1 MFIQF
6 NIKNRQPQNVESANG
21 IQNLKLEKGIKHGI
35 QNQTGLF
42 LKGKDKRIL
51 SLDSILI
58 FFLCVVCFELSPLC
72 LTISILEG

>member
-21 IQNLKLEKGIKHGI
+21 IQNLKLEKGIKNGI

-42 LKGKDKRIL
+42 LKGKDKKNTKFRL
-51 SLDSILI
+51 Y
-58 FFLCVVCFELSPLC
+58 FNFLCVVCFELSPLC

>member
-21 IQNLKLEKGIKHGI
+21 IQNLKLEKGIKNGI

-42 LKGKDKRIL
+42 LKGKDKKNTKFRLYIN
-51 SLDSILI
+51 
-58 FFLCVVCFELSPLC
+58 FFFFVLCASNCHL
-72 LTISILEG
+72 GA